1 MNKPQINL
9 RLSDEMRDLL
19 DKICNKEKRTRSQEV
34 EWLVE
39 RRAKELNSEQIYI
52 TSGIGG

>member
-1 MNKPQINL
+1 
-9 RLSDEMRDLL
+9 MRDLL